1 MNREYK
7 YMIVTRNLKTKL
19 SNNFYYTLQILCK
32 EECDSRFR
40 IVYTKSFNKEFP
52 NALEN
57 ATTHL
62 SQMSKIY
69 F

>member
-7 YMIVTRNLKTKL
+7 YMIVQREMKTKL
-19 SNNFYYTLQILCK
+19 SINYYYTVQILCK

-40 IVYTKSFNKEFP
+40 IVHNKSFNKEDP
-52 NALEN
+52 DALEK
-57 ATTHL
+57 ATYYL
-62 SQMSKIY
+62 SQMIKTY

>member
-7 YMIVTRNLKTKL
+7 YMITSRQMKTKL
-19 SNNFYYTLQILCK
+19 STNYYYTLQILCK

-40 IVYTKSFNKEFP
+40 IVYTKSFNKQDP
-52 NALEN
+52 DALEKAN
-57 ATTHL
+57 YDL
-62 SQMSKIY
+62 SQMIKIY

>member
-7 YMIVTRNLKTKL
+7 YMITSRHMKTKL
-19 SNNFYYTLQILCK
+19 SINYYYTLQILCK

-40 IVYTKSFNKEFP
+40 IVYTKSFNKEDP
-52 NALEN
+52 DALEKAN
-57 ATTHL
+57 YDL
-62 SQMSKIY
+62 SQMIKIY

>member
-19 SNNFYYTLQILCK
+19 STNYYYSVQILCK

-40 IVYTKSFNKEFP
+40 VVHCKSFNKQDHD
-52 NALEN
+52 ALEK
-57 ATTHL
+57 ATHHL
-62 SQMSKIY
+62 SQMSKQY
-69 F
+69 S